1 MPRYDE
7 PRDTIP
13 APSDFCDCA
22 FCAEAPSPLCDVLCD
37 CAFCCAEV
45 PSPLCDVLCD
55 CPVCHP
61 PRPLAFHVTD
71 EAD

>member
-1 MPRYDE
+1 MLRYDE

-22 FCAEAPSPLCDVLCD
+22 FCAEAPLCDELCD